1 MRLTTNTAQACVSW
15 DMVVR
20 MRSGL
25 ARRACAW
32 FPASQGTTEAPSC
45 APETAGSG
53 HLGRSCCRTSRC
65 RTISAAEGE
74 GAGAVRAWPAAVV
87 VSVQRDE
94 AAALRVVRAT
104 RAWEKTRPPGAWV
117 VCSQP
122 LIPVVGLDPHWASP
136 SGSPEQVRG
145 EQQPQEQR
153 LARRGQEVPLSGVPA
168 FPPHSNPSVSRP
180 ALAGACEQS
189 IMFWGREVPRS
200 PQPSQAPPVSQV
212 PAKAQP
218 VQLAFLVHG
227 EVVMVG
233 SQHVVVLVL

>member
-1 MRLTTNTAQACVSW
+1 MRLTTNTARACVSW

-65 RTISAAEGE
+65 RTISAAAGE

-87 VSVQRDE
+87 VSVQRAE

-145 EQQPQEQR
+145 G
-153 LARRGQEVPLSGVPA
+153 AAASGAEAGTQGPG
-168 FPPHSNPSVSRP
+168 SP
-180 ALAGACEQS
+180 ALWGPSLPSPLQPLCEP
-189 IMFWGREVPRS
+189 PR
-200 PQPSQAPPVSQV
+200 PSRG
-212 PAKAQP
+212 
-218 VQLAFLVHG
+218 L
-227 EVVMVG
+227 
-233 SQHVVVLVL
+233 